1 VNATKAVQRVRVM
14 AGDRQVVSQVGMHLL
29 GDLADRAG
37 LTSAFSTAV
46 PWTGERAP
54 GHDRGRLLAQ
64 VAVMLAGGGQC
75 VADMA
80 ALRDQADL
88 FGEVASAPTI
98 WRAVGEV
105 DAKVLDGLRR
115 ARAQARTRVWTAAD
129 APEQIILDVDA
140 AVVEVHSENKESAA
154 SHFKGGYGFHP
165 MFCFADH
172 SGEALAG
179 ILRPGNA
186 NANSGADQLAV
197 VDLAVAQLPAEHR
210 AGHNAGDDADTVVH
224 GIVVRTDTAGYVAAF
239 ANALVA
245 RNIEFSIGARVNEQV
260 SAAIQAVPTGAWR
273 RAIDGDGELR
283 HRGEVVELDVSIPG
297 WPPGTRAIC
306 RREQPH
312 PGAQLRLWDTDG
324 FRHQVT
330 LTNSPGDLLE
340 LELRQRRHARV
351 ENAIKALRD
360 TGLDRMPFRRFAA
373 NQAWLEL
380 VLTGADLL
388 AWLRTVALDGELAR
402 AEPKTLR
409 YRLLHAAARIVR
421 RSRQVVLRLPAH
433 WPWAVDLA
441 GAYRRVGLLG
451 A

>member
-1 VNATKAVQRVRVM
+1 
-14 AGDRQVVSQVGMHLL
+14 
-29 GDLADRAG
+29 
-37 LTSAFSTAV
+37 
-46 PWTGERAP
+46 
-54 GHDRGRLLAQ
+54 
-64 VAVMLAGGGQC
+64 
-75 VADMA
+75 
-80 ALRDQADL
+80 
-88 FGEVASAPTI
+88 
-98 WRAVGEV
+98 
-105 DAKVLDGLRR
+105 
-115 ARAQARTRVWTAAD
+115 
-129 APEQIILDVDA
+129 
-140 AVVEVHSENKESAA
+140 
-154 SHFKGGYGFHP
+154 
-165 MFCFADH
+165 
-172 SGEALAG
+172 
-179 ILRPGNA
+179 
-186 NANSGADQLAV
+186 
-197 VDLAVAQLPAEHR
+197 
-210 AGHNAGDDADTVVH
+210 
-224 GIVVRTDTAGYVAAF
+224 VAAF

-451 A
+451 T

>member
-1 VNATKAVQRVRVM
+1 M